1 MILLAT
7 LIVIRHLICGHSK
20 SWHLVKEKP
29 LVSLKKLVSF
39 DWSNNSATIHV
50 KMSEFVLE

>member
-20 SWHLVKEKP
+20 SRHLVKEKP